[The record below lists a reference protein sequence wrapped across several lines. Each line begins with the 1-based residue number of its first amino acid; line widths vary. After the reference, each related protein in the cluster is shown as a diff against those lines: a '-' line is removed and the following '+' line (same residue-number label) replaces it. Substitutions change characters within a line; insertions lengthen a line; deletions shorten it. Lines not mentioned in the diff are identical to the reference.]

1 VLQTANII
9 QTYTTGA
16 VPGSF
21 AVTVPLAVERPLLFY
36 PFDAYAADLV
46 RRRGAEIVHSFSLA
60 AFIAPQLSNILP
72 GCLPGT

>member
-1 VLQTANII
+1 MQLVLQTANII
-9 QTYTTGA
+9 QTYTSGA

-46 RRRGAEIVHSFSLA
+46 RRSGL
-60 AFIAPQLSNILP
+60 
-72 GCLPGT
+72 T